1 MTSYEGRDLAEDW
14 EFKIL
19 RSMTRAFKNPNK
31 MREIL
36 DEEARAGWL
45 LVEKF
50 DDGRLRLKRPASA
63 RANDQLLSAD
73 PYRTYVGYTETQF
86 VFVIL
91 AWIFGGMFFVAAFI
105 ATLVA
110 IFD

>member
-1 MTSYEGRDLAEDW
+1 
-14 EFKIL
+14 
-19 RSMTRAFKNPNK
+19 MTRAFKNPHK

-36 DEEARAGWL
+36 DEESRAGWV

-63 RANDQLLSAD
+63 RANDQMLSAD

-86 VFVIL
+86 VFLIL
-91 AWIFGGMFFVAAFI
+91 AWIFGGMIFVIAFI
-105 ATLVA
+105 ATLVG
-110 IFD
+110 IFG

>member
-1 MTSYEGRDLAEDW
+1 
-14 EFKIL
+14 
-19 RSMTRAFKNPNK
+19 

-36 DEEARAGWL
+36 DEEASAGWL

-63 RANDQLLSAD
+63 RANDQLLSVD
-73 PYRTYVGYTETQF
+73 PYRTYIGYTETQF

-91 AWIFGGMFFVAAFI
+91 AWIFGGLFFVAAFI